1 MDALTLK
8 PIINSK
14 IEVHFDKYDNG
25 QTSQA
30 KLYITDSSGEIVVP
44 IEGKA
49 YSFRSDKSDNA
60 GYVKGTD
67 LVIIDAL
74 QTPTY
79 TIYLNPIFDLNVKLK
94 TDFNFLTSF
103 FRRFRYGSYLET
115 PSSELNTGSV
125 IEPNC
130 FVAKILK
137 KGKTINQYSDALKI
151 RTYFSRDL
159 NSSTREPY
167 RCSIYVWEGIRKVA
181 GIKEIVFFFSDSR
194 SNK

>member
-1 MDALTLK
+1 MKILELK
-8 PIINSK
+8 K
-14 IEVHFDKYDNG
+14 NG
-25 QTSQA
+25 
-30 KLYITDSSGEIVVP
+30 
-44 IEGKA
+44 
-49 YSFRSDKSDNA
+49 
-60 GYVKGTD
+60 
-67 LVIIDAL
+67 
-74 QTPTY
+74 
-79 TIYLNPIFDLNVKLK
+79 
-94 TDFNFLTSF
+94 TSF

-167 RCSIYVWEGIRKVA
+167 RCSIYVWESIRKVA
-181 GIKEIVFFFSDSR
+181 GIKEIVFSSLVHGQINEIEIPLDMTYDDLMNSYPR
-194 SNK
+194 IKDWIQ